1 MFLKV
6 SNNFYEVSFQKIY
19 HFSSYLGANFPT
31 TPEAMEYFK
40 KNGVILGPAIAANAG
55 LLFNLVYKIR

>member
-1 MFLKV
+1 
-6 SNNFYEVSFQKIY
+6 
-19 HFSSYLGANFPT
+19 ANFPT

-55 LLFNLVYKIR
+55 GVGKLAPKYNK